1 MTRWLT
7 LVVAMLPLVGCD
19 GAPSTLFGKR
29 IDGIVLDSDTGQPVS
44 GAYVTYRWEGEAMGG
59 ALSGHNSPV
68 ICYHAAA
75 AVTDAQGRFHIDPWE
90 KKPTYKTMN
99 EEPYAEVYARGYAP
113 TQAIFAEGPRRAPR
127 DHPNDVIRVKKSSA
141 TGDARLA
148 ELNDATRRD
157 CVHGGDSERMLYPML
172 KAAFE
177 EARDIATTPKQKHD
191 LVVFRQRAARAYIAP
206 DPTINGDKVS
216 AQMQQFILENLQ

>member
-1 MTRWLT
+1 MTRWLA

-29 IDGIVLDSDTGQPVS
+29 IDGVVLDADTGQPVS

-113 TQAIFAEGPRRAPR
+113 TQAIFAEGPRREPR
-127 DHPNDVIRVKKSSA
+127 DHGNDVIRVKKSSA
-141 TGDARLA
+141 TGDARLN
-148 ELNDATRRD
+148 ELNDASRHS
-157 CVHGGDSERMLYPML
+157 CAHGGGSQRALYPML
-172 KAAFE
+172 KSILE
-177 EARDIATTPKQKHD
+177 EARQIAPSASQKRD
-191 LVVFRQRAARAYIAP
+191 LEVLRERAAAAQIAP
-206 DPTINGDKVS
+206 DPVKDGAES
-216 AQMQQFILENLQ
+216 AKQMKQFIRENLE